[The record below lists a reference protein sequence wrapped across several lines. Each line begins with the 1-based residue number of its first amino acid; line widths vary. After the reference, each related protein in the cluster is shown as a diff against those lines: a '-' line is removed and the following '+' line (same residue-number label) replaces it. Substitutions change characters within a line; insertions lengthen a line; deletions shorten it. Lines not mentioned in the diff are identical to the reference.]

1 MAPIAIIFLIVFGG
15 IYGGLF
21 TPTEGAAVGAAATF
35 VAALLRGEMTW
46 RKFKH
51 CFYATAEGS
60 AMIFMIFIG
69 ADLMNSALAL
79 TQVPNQLAAVVR
91 QLGPRRRWR
100 WWRPILLFYVV
111 LGAVMD
117 ELSMILL
124 TIPIFFPM
132 IMGLDFG
139 MPKESV
145 AIWFGIMVLMTVG
158 FGLLAPPVGLN
169 VYIVNG
175 MAKDVPIGES
185 YRGVM
190 PFLISDT
197 LRTLLLLFFPGDL
210 PLAGEVHRLRPE
222 SAPLGSPT
230 PAGPLCIKLSDLHG
244 EPTHDPASYPFEVLG
259 RRRPGGARPERPR
272 PAGRHAQVPH
282 LHGAAVQRLADHAQA
297 VDGKGREGIGRPHQV
312 RGAIPPCSWA
322 ARRCSCTTRPR
333 TAWSTSSGRCPATR
347 PGRFPRIEVFE
358 LPFMMNNAE
367 ATSKAYWEYVQTMAP
382 DEFKDTQ
389 VLALHVHGPGM
400 FHTKDKLIK
409 TRGRPEGHEGARP
422 DPPDHQDAGLPRRH
436 AGRHAAAGH
445 SRRAVQG
452 HHRRLRDPVGSG
464 ALGQGARAD
473 QVPQRVRPRR
483 RRAVHHH
490 LRDGA

>member
-1 MAPIAIIFLIVFGG
+1 MSPLALTLLIFGIMLVLMAVRVPIAIAMFTAGATGYVLQAGWLPLANFLNTQAFARFASYDLSVIPLFILMGNFATQGGISKALFEVASSIMSRFRGGLAMAAVAACAAFGAICGSSVATAATITAVALPEMKRHGYSGRLATGTLAAGGTLGILIPPSVPLIIYAILAEQNIAKLFAAAMIPGLIAMIGYMIAIAVYVRVVPGHAPERHEAPGLTARTAAGVAPIAIIFLIVFGG

-21 TPTEGAAVGAAATF
+21 TPTEGAGVGAAATF
-35 VAALLRGEMTW
+35 IAALMRGEMTW

-79 TQVPNQLAAVVR
+79 TQVPHQLAAVVASWG
-91 QLGPRRRWR
+91 LAPVAVVAAV
-100 WWRPILLFYVV
+100 LLFYVV

-190 PFLISDT
+190 PFLISDI
-197 LRTLLLLFFPGDL
+197 LRTLLLLFFP
-210 PLAGEVHRLRPE
+210 
-222 SAPLGSPT
+222 
-230 PAGPLCIKLSDLHG
+230 
-244 EPTHDPASYPFEVLG
+244 
-259 RRRPGGARPERPR
+259 
-272 PAGRHAQVPH
+272 
-282 LHGAAVQRLADHAQA
+282 
-297 VDGKGREGIGRPHQV
+297 
-312 RGAIPPCSWA
+312 AISLWLVKYIA
-322 ARRCSCTTRPR
+322 
-333 TAWSTSSGRCPATR
+333 
-347 PGRFPRIEVFE
+347 
-358 LPFMMNNAE
+358 
-367 ATSKAYWEYVQTMAP
+367 
-382 DEFKDTQ
+382 
-389 VLALHVHGPGM
+389 
-400 FHTKDKLIK
+400 
-409 TRGRPEGHEGARP
+409 
-422 DPPDHQDAGLPRRH
+422 
-436 AGRHAAAGH
+436 
-445 SRRAVQG
+445 
-452 HHRRLRDPVGSG
+452 
-464 ALGQGARAD
+464 
-473 QVPQRVRPRR
+473 
-483 RRAVHHH
+483 
-490 LRDGA
+490 